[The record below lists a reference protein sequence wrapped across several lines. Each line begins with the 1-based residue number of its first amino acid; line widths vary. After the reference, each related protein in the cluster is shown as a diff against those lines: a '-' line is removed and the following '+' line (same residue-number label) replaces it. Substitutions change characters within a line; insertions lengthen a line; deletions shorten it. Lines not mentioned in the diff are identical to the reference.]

1 MKTLLRILD
10 YFFLLRP
17 TLFFPLWTALL
28 AGRYNSPSYQPIGL
42 VTLFLGM
49 LLGASY
55 VFNQIADIAG
65 DRSNNKLFLI
75 ADNFISVKSALL
87 LAGLLSLLGLMGM
100 FLLGISFG
108 IVGLVFLAIT
118 GYIYNFRPFQWKDHP
133 YLGPLVTVLAGAM
146 AFVLG
151 ALPDLNNL
159 IWRSVLPYMLAFGAV
174 ALLTTIPDMTGD
186 AQTGKRTFALSFGVG
201 RTTAAAAALC
211 AAAASAAHSSAD
223 PLIFWPALLSTPIF
237 IFAAFKPVN
246 KYIVLSIKFAIFS
259 LSAAVGLVFPW
270 YLVLMTVYYF
280 FARWYYKRRFN
291 LNYPSFDLR

>member
-1 MKTLLRILD
+1 
-10 YFFLLRP
+10 
-17 TLFFPLWTALL
+17 
-28 AGRYNSPSYQPIGL
+28 
-42 VTLFLGM
+42 
-49 LLGASY
+49 
-55 VFNQIADIAG
+55 
-65 DRSNNKLFLI
+65 
-75 ADNFISVKSALL
+75 
-87 LAGLLSLLGLMGM
+87 
-100 FLLGISFG
+100 
-108 IVGLVFLAIT
+108 
-118 GYIYNFRPFQWKDHP
+118 
-133 YLGPLVTVLAGAM
+133 
-146 AFVLG
+146 
-151 ALPDLNNL
+151 
-159 IWRSVLPYMLAFGAV
+159 MLAFGAV